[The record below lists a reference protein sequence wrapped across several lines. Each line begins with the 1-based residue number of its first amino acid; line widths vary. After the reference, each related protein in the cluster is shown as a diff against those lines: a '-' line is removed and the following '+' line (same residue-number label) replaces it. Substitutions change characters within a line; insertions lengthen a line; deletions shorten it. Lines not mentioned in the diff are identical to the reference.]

1 MFLMEVEY
9 EEISLVSYDDA
20 GVSSDISICVFNKA
34 CAQYDEVQTGGLSA
48 RFYDRQ
54 DQRVRHHKQRE
65 KEASPPQEDAQ
76 SGACTC
82 TDIHNHSKE
91 ELKSASDSCI
101 MNTGG
106 QVY

>member
-1 MFLMEVEY
+1 MEVEY
-9 EEISLVSYDDA
+9 EEVSLVSYDDA
-20 GVSSDISICVFNKA
+20 GVSSHISFCGFNKA

-48 RFYDRQ
+48 RFYDCK

-65 KEASPPQEDAQ
+65 KEASPSQEDAQ
-76 SGACTC
+76 GGACTC
-82 TDIHNHSKE
+82 SDIHNHSKE
-91 ELKSASDSCI
+91 ELTSASDSWI